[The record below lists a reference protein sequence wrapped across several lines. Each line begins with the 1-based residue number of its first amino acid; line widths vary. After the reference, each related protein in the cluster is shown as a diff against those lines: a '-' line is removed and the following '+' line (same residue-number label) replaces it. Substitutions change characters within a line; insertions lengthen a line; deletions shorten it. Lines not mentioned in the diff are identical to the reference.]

1 MKKKYHLIINHC
13 VISRILNIMK
23 ITTVLLFTCIF
34 SILANNS
41 YSQTTLLSLKH
52 QNTTILDVL
61 GSVEKNSEY
70 VFIFSNEILT
80 ELNKKVTIQAKSET
94 ISDILDNLLQTT
106 GLTYRIN
113 DRQVTILKN
122 NAPREQETLK
132 VSGRVVD
139 DNGDVLIG
147 VTIQEVGTN
156 NIVVT
161 DINGHYDMY
170 NIASPFSVLRFSY
183 VGFVPQDIKV
193 GNQKTITVKMITD
206 AKGLEEVVV
215 VGYGS
220 QKRES
225 VIGAIATVKPTTLQI
240 NQTRSLSNAL
250 AGQIAGVIAVQRSGE
265 PGYDNSD
272 FWIRGISTFGANSKP
287 LILVDGIERE
297 LNNISSEEIA
307 SFSVLKDATAT
318 AVYGVRGA
326 NGVILIET
334 KKGKIGKPTITV
346 KADYGIS
353 NPTQLPDFVDGVK
366 YMEVMNDALILSGQ
380 APKYSEAAMRK
391 TRTGEDPDLYPN
403 VNWLKLVTK
412 DNVPSARASVD
423 INGGSERLRYSLVI
437 AYMGEKGIIATD
449 PNTNYDPQ
457 LRMSK
462 YNVRSNVDI
471 NLTSSTLVNVSIGG
485 YITNRVQPGTG
496 ISSILGHVMDTPPI
510 VHPAVYSNGQF
521 PQVAARYNPWLD
533 ATQTGYV
540 KKYENSLQSIVS
552 LTQDI
557 GKLYAPLEG
566 LSAKALFSFDAY
578 NYNSAN
584 RTKTPT
590 TYFATGRDEKGEL
603 ITNMV
608 TQGQEFLS
616 FSQKSAGNRTMY
628 FEGRLNYN
636 RKFGDHGID
645 GLLLINL
652 RDYYNGDTGDSEKA
666 LPYRNAG
673 IAGRTAY
680 NFKDTYFGEFNF
692 GYNGSENFKRG
703 YRFGFFP
710 SVAIGWLLT
719 NESFMQ
725 PVTPVLSKLKIRG
738 SWGLVGNDRISSDDS
753 RRFAY
758 LSTISSASG
767 YKFGYNG
774 DLSYGGYKEGAFGIP
789 YLTWETAEKIDIGAE
804 IGLWNWLN
812 LQVDIFKE
820 KRRDIF
826 MERKTI
832 PEVAG
837 YNQMPYANFGRVENK
852 GIDINLELNHQ
863 FSKDLFASL
872 RGNFTWARN
881 KITEYDESESVKKT
895 TRART
900 GQSLNQHFGLIAE
913 GLYADEDFTDPENG
927 ILKEG
932 IPIPQFG
939 VVKPGD
945 IKYKDINGDHEIDV
959 YDESPIGKPY
969 VPEIVYGFG
978 FNIKYKNVDL
988 GTFFQGAGN
997 FTNMLQGS
1005 TFMPGSGG
1013 GAIGNIYSN
1022 ADDRWT
1028 PENQSSE
1035 VFWPRLSITKSE
1047 HNMRN
1052 STWWIRNASYLRLK
1066 NLEIGYTLPKS
1077 WQKVCAMRNARVF
1090 FRGSNL
1096 LTWAPFDMWD
1106 PELGSQDGLKYPLQ
1120 KIYSFGLEVTF

>member
-1 MKKKYHLIINHC
+1 MKKNNYRIINHC
-13 VISRILNIMK
+13 FLSRIWNIMK
-23 ITTVLLFTCIF
+23 IITVLLFVCTF
-34 SILANNS
+34 SILAKPS
-41 YSQTTLLSLKH
+41 YAQTTLLSLKLSDA
-52 QNTTILDVL
+52 TLLDVFT
-61 GSVEKNSEY
+61 SVEKNSEY
-70 VFIFSNEILT
+70 VFIFSDDLLS
-80 ELNKKVTIQAKSET
+80 ELNKKVTVHVKSET
-94 ISDILDNLLQTT
+94 ISEILNEVLKTT
-106 GLTYRIN
+106 KLTYRIN
-113 DRQVTILKN
+113 DRQITILKTDKS
-122 NAPREQETLK
+122 PGEGTLK
-132 VSGRVVD
+132 VTGRVVD
-139 DNGDVLIG
+139 EKGEELIG

-156 NIVVT
+156 NIVVSDLHGT
-161 DINGHYDMY
+161 FSMY
-170 NIASPFSVLRFSY
+170 NIASPASVLRFSY

-193 GNQKTITVKMITD
+193 GNQKIMNVKMVTD
-206 AKGLEEVVV
+206 TKGLEEVVV
-215 VGYGS
+215 IGYGS

-225 VIGAIATVKPTTLQI
+225 VIGAISTVKPTTLQI

-297 LNNISSEEIA
+297 LNNISPEEIE

-366 YMEVMNDALILSGQ
+366 YMEVMNDALILSGLN
-380 APKYSEAAMRK
+380 PKYSEEAIRK
-391 TRTGEDPDLYPN
+391 THTGEDPDLFPN
-403 VNWLKLVTK
+403 INWLKLVTK

-423 INGGSERLRYSLVI
+423 INGGTERLRYSLVV
-437 AYMGEKGIIATD
+437 AYMSEKGIIATD
-449 PNTNYDPQ
+449 PSTSYDPQ

-471 NLTSSTLVNVSIGG
+471 NLTPSTLVNVSIGG
-485 YITNRVQPGTG
+485 YITNRVQPGVG
-496 ISSILGHVMDTPPI
+496 ISSILSHVMDTPPI
-510 VHPAVYSNGQF
+510 VHPPVYSNGQF
-521 PQVAARYNPWLD
+521 PQVAARVNPWLD
-533 ATQTGYV
+533 ATQTGYK

-552 LTQDI
+552 ITQDI
-557 GKLYAPLEG
+557 GKLYTPLEG
-566 LSAKALFSFDAY
+566 LKAKVLFSFDAY

-590 TYFATGRDEKGEL
+590 TFFATGRDENGEL

-608 TQGQEFLS
+608 TQGQEFLG
-616 FSQKSAGNRTMY
+616 FSQSSAGNRTMY
-628 FEGRLNYN
+628 LEGRLNYN
-636 RKFGDHGID
+636 RRFGDHTVD
-645 GLLLINL
+645 GLFLLNL

-673 IAGRTAY
+673 IAGRASY
-680 NFKDTYFGEFNF
+680 NFRDTYFAEFNF

-710 SVAIGWLLT
+710 SVAVGWLLT

-725 PVTPVLSKLKIRG
+725 PVTEVLTKFKIRG
-738 SWGLVGNDRISSDDS
+738 SWGLVGNDKISSDDS

-758 LSTISSASG
+758 LSTISSATG

-774 DLSYGGYKEGAFGIP
+774 DLSYGGWKEGAFGIP
-789 YLTWETAEKIDIGAE
+789 YLTWETSEKLDIGAE

-812 LQVDIFKE
+812 LQVDVFRE
-820 KRRDIF
+820 KRKDIF
-826 MERKTI
+826 MQRKTI

-852 GIDINLELNHQ
+852 GIDIMLEINHR
-863 FSKDLFASL
+863 FSKDLQGSL

-881 KITEYDESESVKKT
+881 KILEYDESEALKKT
-895 TRART
+895 SRSHT
-900 GQSLNQHFGLIAE
+900 GQSMNQHFGLIAE
-913 GLYADEDFTDPENG
+913 GLYQETDFLDPENG
-927 ILKEG
+927 VLKDG
-932 IPIPQFG
+932 LPVPQFG

-945 IKYKDINGDHEIDV
+945 IKYKDINDDDEINV

-978 FNIKYKNVDL
+978 FNVKYKNVDL
-988 GTFFQGAGN
+988 GTFFQGSGN

-1005 TFMPGSGG
+1005 TFIPGSGG

-1022 ADDRWT
+1022 VDDRWT
-1028 PENQSSE
+1028 PENASSN

-1047 HNMRN
+1047 HNMRY
-1052 STWWIRNASYLRLK
+1052 STWWLRNASYLRLK
-1066 NLEIGYTLPKS
+1066 NVEVGYTLPRT
-1077 WQKVCAMRNARVF
+1077 WQRACAMRNARVF

-1120 KIYSFGLEVTF
+1120 KIYSFGLEITF